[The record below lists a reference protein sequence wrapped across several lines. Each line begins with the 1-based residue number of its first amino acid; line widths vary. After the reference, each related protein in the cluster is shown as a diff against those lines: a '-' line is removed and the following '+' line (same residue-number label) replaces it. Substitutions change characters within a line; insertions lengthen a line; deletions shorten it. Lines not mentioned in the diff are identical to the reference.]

1 MESRIAAKEGMED
14 VMELFGQL
22 ILDILNSCWH
32 VILPE
37 NFWRWLELQRSG
49 KQKAMKGILYT
60 ASLIVTLGIC
70 AGVCAL
76 IWLLLK
82 RLGFWH

>member
-1 MESRIAAKEGMED
+1 MGTRIAAKEGMED

-49 KQKAMKGILYT
+49 KQKAMKG
-60 ASLIVTLGIC
+60 
-70 AGVCAL
+70 
-76 IWLLLK
+76 LLLK

>member
-1 MESRIAAKEGMED
+1 MDAIAEFVLEI
-14 VMELFGQL
+14 FGQL

-49 KQKAMKGILYT
+49 KQKAMKGLLYT
-60 ASLIVTLGIC
+60 ASLVVTLGIC

>member
-1 MESRIAAKEGMED
+1 METIAEFVLEI
-14 VMELFGQL
+14 FGQL

-32 VILPE
+32 AILPE

-49 KQKAMKGILYT
+49 KQKAMKGLLYT
-60 ASLIVTLGIC
+60 GALIVAVGIC
-70 AGVCAL
+70 VGVSAL

-82 RLGFWH
+82 RLGFLH

>member
-1 MESRIAAKEGMED
+1 METIAEF
-14 VMELFGQL
+14 VLELFGQF

-60 ASLIVTLGIC
+60 ASLVVAVGIC
-70 AGVCAL
+70 VGVCAL

>member
-1 MESRIAAKEGMED
+1 MDAIAEF
-14 VMELFGQL
+14 VLELFGQL

-32 VILPE
+32 AILPE

-49 KQKAMKGILYT
+49 KQKAMKGLLYT
-60 ASLIVTLGIC
+60 ASLVVAVGIC
-70 AGVCAL
+70 VGVSAL

-82 RLGFWH
+82 RLGFLR

>member
-1 MESRIAAKEGMED
+1 MDAIAEF
-14 VMELFGQL
+14 VLELFGQL

-32 VILPE
+32 AILPE

-49 KQKAMKGILYT
+49 KQKAMKGLLYT
-60 ASLIVTLGIC
+60 ASLVVTLGIC

-82 RLGFWH
+82 QLGFLH